1 SDLPA
6 DEQDSDDDC
15 YQVCQAFTIAST
27 PSHAA
32 DNSAFPSR
40 TSRMPKR
47 RISRVVAGLMDR
59 ALTDQVP
66 ERITGHAVRD
76 HRDRHRCIGGPATDA
91 AARLLRLTP
100 GALAGAE
107 QGDYRSADGDPASGA
122 TNGRRWAAEDVFHC
136 VPLSFCVLVRNG
148 CGRMENPPLAD
159 GQPRCFRGAGV
170 V

>member
-1 SDLPA
+1 
-6 DEQDSDDDC
+6 
-15 YQVCQAFTIAST
+15 
-27 PSHAA
+27 
-32 DNSAFPSR
+32 
-40 TSRMPKR
+40 MPKR

-122 TNGRRWAAEDVFHC
+122 DEW
-136 VPLSFCVLVRNG
+136 
-148 CGRMENPPLAD
+148 PPV
-159 GQPRCFRGAGV
+159 GG
-170 V
+170 